1 MHGTEIWVCWGH
13 FVYRTVYYWVRN
25 GVPSYHSYPGLIL
38 TARAWNHVIILLRI
52 RFQST
57 GTYGL
62 RDISIA
68 KIIPNSYL
76 RCHDSFRNY
85 GRFWTQSRR
94 AAICGSWMMAKQFTG
109 WVSCCVTVISVI
121 RKAFR
126 AIRGWAQPAR
136 SHGRLHVNELTLT
149 FVLKQNQQDQ
159 QKIHKCGRTSCVRH
173 FWPNVRHLRGAAATG
188 NVEKTI
194 YIYIC
199 ITTCIYI
206 YICVCMCV
214 KHEESHVPTYFAWP
228 SQIGRFFQPI
238 FECQSVSLAV
248 WGIVESN
255 TSCHVH

>member
-1 MHGTEIWVCWGH
+1 MCWGH

-25 GVPSYHSYPGLIL
+25 GVPYYHSYPGLIL

-52 RFQST
+52 CFQST

-68 KIIPNSYL
+68 KIIQNSYL

-109 WVSCCVTVISVI
+109 RVSCCVTVISVI

-149 FVLKQNQQDQ
+149 CVLKQNQQDQ
-159 QKIHKCGRTSCVRH
+159 KKIHKCGRTSCVHH

-194 YIYIC
+194 YIYMYNYVY
-199 ITTCIYI
+199 IYI

-214 KHEESHVPTYFAWP
+214 KHEESHVPTSFAWP
-228 SQIGRFFQPI
+228 SQIGRFSSQSSSVNRSAWP
-238 FECQSVSLAV
+238 FEESLSQIRV
-248 WGIVESN
+248 VMFIK
-255 TSCHVH
+255 